1 MTCKPCEEKK
11 VIVQTN
17 KTQSLPKQI
26 EPIITVQPQISKP
39 TMQSDKNCPTEKI
52 THIAKVGDKIV
63 VTMDNCVFHKTKLSK
78 LDIPSFSTINKVVT
92 KIEPVDKGIT
102 LTLHNQVTGEE
113 KTELVEFKEATNTVA
128 GIVRLATEAEALAGE
143 HETSTLTPKTS
154 LLLVRQELKIPDNLP
169 LATKETKG
177 IVQLATVDNLNQLD
191 EASVTTPADVQSMI
205 NKYLKKQSK
214 TAIHLVGNDGTQL
227 GFLIKEF
234 V

>member
-17 KTQSLPKQI
+17 KTQSSKQI
-26 EPIITVQPQISKP
+26 EPVITVQPETPKEIVQAD
-39 TMQSDKNCPTEKI
+39 THCPTEKI

-92 KIEPVDKGIT
+92 KIEPADKGIT
-102 LTLHNQVTGEE
+102 LTLHNQITGEE
-113 KTELVEFKEATNTVA
+113 KIELVEFKEATTTIA
-128 GIVRLATEAEALAGE
+128 GIVRLATESEALAGK
-143 HETSTLTPKTS
+143 HETSVLTPKTS

-169 LATKETKG
+169 SATKEAKG
-177 IVQLATVDNLNQLD
+177 IVQLATVENLNQLD

-205 NKYLKKQSK
+205 NKYLKKQSE

>member
-17 KTQSLPKQI
+17 KTQSPKQI
-26 EPIITVQPQISKP
+26 EPVITVQPEIPKP
-39 TMQSDKNCPTEKI
+39 SVQSDTHCPTEKI

-92 KIEPVDKGIT
+92 KIEPADKGIT
-102 LTLHNQVTGEE
+102 LILHNQITGEE
-113 KTELVEFKEATNTVA
+113 KTELVKFKEATNTVA
-128 GIVRLATEAEALAGE
+128 GIVRLATDAEALAGE
-143 HETSTLTPKTS
+143 HETSVLTPKTS

-169 LATKETKG
+169 PATKEAKG
-177 IVQLATVDNLNQLD
+177 IVQLATIENLNKLD
-191 EASVTTPADVQSMI
+191 GASVTTPADVQSMI
-205 NKYLKKQSK
+205 NKYLKKQSE

>member
-17 KTQSLPKQI
+17 KTQSPKQI
-26 EPIITVQPQISKP
+26 EPVITVQPEIPKP
-39 TMQSDKNCPTEKI
+39 TVQFDTHCPTEKI

-92 KIEPVDKGIT
+92 KIEPADKGIT
-102 LTLHNQVTGEE
+102 LTLHNQITGEE
-113 KTELVEFKEATNTVA
+113 KTELVEFKEATTTVA
-128 GIVRLATEAEALAGE
+128 GIVRLATDAEALAGE
-143 HETSTLTPKTS
+143 HETSALTPKTS
-154 LLLVRQELKIPDNLP
+154 LLQVRQELKIPDNLP
-169 LATKETKG
+169 SATKEAKG
-177 IVQLATVDNLNQLD
+177 IVQLATVENLNQLD
-191 EASVTTPADVQSMI
+191 EASVTTPTDVQSMI
-205 NKYLKKQSK
+205 NKYLKKQSE